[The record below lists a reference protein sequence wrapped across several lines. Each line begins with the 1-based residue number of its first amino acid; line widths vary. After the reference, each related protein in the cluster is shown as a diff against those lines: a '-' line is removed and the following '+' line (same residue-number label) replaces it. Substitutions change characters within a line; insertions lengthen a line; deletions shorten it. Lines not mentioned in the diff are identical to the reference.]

1 MNLIETLKLLRK
13 KERKASSL
21 LKQALSF
28 KRYHQRHLNLDVL
41 KPSDAFYLPAA
52 NASARIKWGRIF
64 IREVFDFFAIPHN
77 DIYPSE
83 PVFLVTL
90 SDKSLVTSAE
100 PQKMDLQRMKRKLA
114 GRLRGF
120 NYLGMIE
127 PAYYNSIYD
136 DDGDIARAVASWH
149 GHFLV
154 WGIEQEVL
162 AKHVKNLNG
171 KFEAVMLNFAAAHQK
186 QIEYGQFGYT
196 LWYIVK
202 SPCKEYSVG
211 RRSKPGEE
219 TGKSNF
225 KHNKRDIRL
234 GARVKMFH
242 LMKPLYLDQLAMA
255 GGEGREPLYRI
266 KTAALREYRE
276 RNGWEETRP

>member
-1 MNLIETLKLLRK
+1 MMM
-13 KERKASSL
+13 KA
-21 LKQALSF
+21 K
-28 KRYHQRHLNLDVL
+28 VL
-41 KPSDAFYLPAA
+41 K
-52 NASARIKWGRIF
+52 
-64 IREVFDFFAIPHN
+64 
-77 DIYPSE
+77 
-83 PVFLVTL
+83 
-90 SDKSLVTSAE
+90 
-100 PQKMDLQRMKRKLA
+100 
-114 GRLRGF
+114 
-120 NYLGMIE
+120 
-127 PAYYNSIYD
+127 
-136 DDGDIARAVASWH
+136 AVVSWH

-162 AKHVKNLNG
+162 AKHVKKLNSRF
-171 KFEAVMLNFAAAHQK
+171 KAIMPNFAAAHQK
-186 QIEYGQFGYT
+186 QIEYGQFGYK

-202 SPCKEYSVG
+202 SPCKEYSIG
-211 RRSKPGEE
+211 KRSKPGEE

-276 RNGWEETRP
+276 RNGLEEQRP